1 MAPGESQTR
10 ITVLLGVTILTLF
23 LVGLQ
28 TLTPARAR
36 GMITVPVTEIA
47 PQTELARLEQ
57 QLLST
62 QAQENQTLLAL
73 NARVGDR
80 QSRVAEVLAQRVD
93 LHLALGGSFEGKPQ

>member
-28 TLTPARAR
+28 TLTPASAR
-36 GMITVPVTEIA
+36 GMITVPF
-47 PQTELARLEQ
+47 
-57 QLLST
+57 
-62 QAQENQTLLAL
+62 LAL